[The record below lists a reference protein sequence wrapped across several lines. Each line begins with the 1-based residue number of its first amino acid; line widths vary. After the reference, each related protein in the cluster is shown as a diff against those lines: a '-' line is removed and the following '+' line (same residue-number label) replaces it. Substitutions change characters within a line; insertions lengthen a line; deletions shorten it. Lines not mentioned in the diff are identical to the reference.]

1 MLLVLFNHSK
11 RRLHMSALTS
21 LKLVTAKK
29 PTNIPP
35 VLIRRNK
42 LSAKLWEQIELARG
56 QSTGKPF
63 VVIKN
68 RTVRDAETGLPKSVE
83 VPKRLRPWWWMSDT
97 GKVCVSIR
105 YGSKVLE
112 LSKGKSAV
120 EVASPEDL
128 IKTLEAVRGAV
139 EAGELDGQIETAS
152 GALKA
157 GFRQ

>member
-1 MLLVLFNHSK
+1 
-11 RRLHMSALTS
+11 MSALTS
-21 LKLVTAKK
+21 LKLVSAKK

-35 VLIRRNK
+35 VVLRRNK
-42 LSAKLWEQIELARG
+42 LSAKLWEQTELARG
-56 QSTGKPF
+56 QTTGKPF

-68 RTVRDAETGLPKSVE
+68 RTIKDSETGLRKVVE
-83 VPKRLRPWWWMSDT
+83 VPKRLRPWWWISES
-97 GKVCVSIR
+97 GKVCVSVR

-128 IKTLEAVRGAV
+128 IKTLETVRSAV
-139 EAGELDGQIETAS
+139 EAGDLDAQIEAAS
-152 GALKA
+152 GVLKA

>member
-1 MLLVLFNHSK
+1 
-11 RRLHMSALTS
+11 MSALTS
-21 LKLVTAKK
+21 LKLVSAKK

-35 VLIRRNK
+35 VVLRRNK

-56 QSTGKPF
+56 QTTGKPF

-68 RTVRDAETGLPKSVE
+68 RTFKDSETGLRKVVE
-83 VPKRLRPWWWMSDT
+83 VPKRLRPWWWISES
-97 GKVCVSIR
+97 GKVCVSVR

-128 IKTLEAVRGAV
+128 IKTLETVRSAV
-139 EAGELDGQIETAS
+139 EAGDLDAQIEAAS
-152 GALKA
+152 GVLKA

>member
-1 MLLVLFNHSK
+1 
-11 RRLHMSALTS
+11 MSALTS
-21 LKLVTAKK
+21 LKLVAAKK

-35 VLIRRNK
+35 VVIRRNK

-56 QSTGKPF
+56 QATGKPF

-68 RTVRDAETGLPKSVE
+68 RTVTDTDTGLRKTVE
-83 VPKRLRPWWWMSDT
+83 IPKRLRPWWWMSDT

-120 EVASPEDL
+120 EVSSPDDL
-128 IKTLEAVRGAV
+128 IKTLETVRGAV
-139 EAGELDGQIETAS
+139 EAGDLDAQIEAAS
-152 GALKA
+152 GSLKA
-157 GFRQ
+157 GFKR

>member
-1 MLLVLFNHSK
+1 
-11 RRLHMSALTS
+11 MSALTS
-21 LKLVTAKK
+21 LKLVSAKK

-35 VLIRRNK
+35 VVLRRNK

-56 QSTGKPF
+56 QTTGKPF

-68 RTVRDAETGLPKSVE
+68 RTIKDSETGLRKVVE
-83 VPKRLRPWWWMSDT
+83 VPKRLRPWWWISES
-97 GKVCVSIR
+97 GRVCVSVR

-128 IKTLEAVRGAV
+128 IKTLETVRSAV
-139 EAGELDGQIETAS
+139 EAGDLDAQIEAAS
-152 GALKA
+152 GVLKA

>member
-1 MLLVLFNHSK
+1 
-11 RRLHMSALTS
+11 MSALTS
-21 LKLVTAKK
+21 LKLVSAKK

-35 VLIRRNK
+35 VVLRRNK

-56 QSTGKPF
+56 QTTGKPF

-68 RTVRDAETGLPKSVE
+68 RTIKDSETGLRKVVE
-83 VPKRLRPWWWMSDT
+83 VPKRLRPWWWISES
-97 GKVCVSIR
+97 GKVCVSVR

-120 EVASPEDL
+120 EVTSPEDL
-128 IKTLEAVRGAV
+128 IKTLETVRSAV
-139 EAGELDGQIETAS
+139 EAGDLDAQIEAAS
-152 GALKA
+152 GVLKA

>member
-1 MLLVLFNHSK
+1 
-11 RRLHMSALTS
+11 MSALTS
-21 LKLVTAKK
+21 LKLVSAKK

-35 VLIRRNK
+35 VVVRRNK

-56 QSTGKPF
+56 QTTGKPF

-68 RTVRDAETGLPKSVE
+68 RTIKDSETGLRKVVE
-83 VPKRLRPWWWMSDT
+83 VPKRLRPWWWISES
-97 GKVCVSIR
+97 GKVCVSVR

-128 IKTLEAVRGAV
+128 IKTLETVRSAV
-139 EAGELDGQIETAS
+139 EAGDLDAQIEAAS
-152 GALKA
+152 GVLKA